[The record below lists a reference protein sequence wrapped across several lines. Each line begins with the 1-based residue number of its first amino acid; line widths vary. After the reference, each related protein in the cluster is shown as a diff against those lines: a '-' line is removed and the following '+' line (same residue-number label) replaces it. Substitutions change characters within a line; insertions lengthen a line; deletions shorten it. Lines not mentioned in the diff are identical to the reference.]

1 MRIISFDIGVHNF
14 AYSIID
20 FNQNNNNWEIKHLH
34 CHDFNKDKK
43 IKDIIFDKSFWKKF
57 HDYLISITDLLKD
70 CDVFL
75 IEKQLGFSKVV
86 NYKAI
91 QMSAQL
97 FAHLIIQYP
106 SKEIIE
112 YLASNKTK
120 TFNVKLTQKKDRK
133 KWAIEYTKNVL
144 TKKGDDTSLEW
155 IFSFKKQDDVCDCV
169 LMILSY
175 LIKVFK
181 IEI

>member
-20 FNQNNNNWEIKHLH
+20 FDEKWEIKYLH
-34 CHDFNKDKK
+34 CHDFHKDKK
-43 IKDIIFDKSFWKKF
+43 IKDIIFDKSFWIKF
-57 HDYLISITDLLKD
+57 HKYLDSIDYLFKD

-97 FAHLIIQYP
+97 FSHLVIKYP

-112 YLASNKTK
+112 YMASNKTK
-120 TFNVKLTQKKDRK
+120 IFNVKLSQKKDRK
-133 KWAIEYTKNVL
+133 KWAIEHTKNIL
-144 TKKGDDTSLEW
+144 MEKGDETSLEW
-155 IFSFKKQDDVCDCV
+155 ILSFPKQDDVCDCI

-175 LIKVFK
+175 LVKTFK